1 MEADGGWGVMDD
13 LLSQRTA
20 LQCADPA
27 SQQPAPRYREAPMG
41 LFLAQRTA
49 RKGPADAW
57 DYSSDGQRRRRPVE
71 ANRPGGP
78 RSFQDSLGFA
88 AIHPHSFHSS
98 IHLPL
103 RFPYSAVSG
112 SLPLLFYA
120 FGFDGYRVRFILLLR
135 WPDAHEVPVRY
146 PAKGSFSL
154 CLSFPLIQAP
164 KLQQMA
170 SRWSLAKF
178 NIPPDQG
185 TEKKKR
191 KRKKK

>member
-88 AIHPHSFHSS
+88 GYSLLSQPFIPIHFIHPSIFLFGFLTLQSLVPFLFCFTPSGLTAIEFGSS
-98 IHLPL
+98 CCCVGRMRT
-103 RFPYSAVSG
+103 RFP
-112 SLPLLFYA
+112 
-120 FGFDGYRVRFILLLR
+120 FGTRQKV
-135 WPDAHEVPVRY
+135 
-146 PAKGSFSL
+146 SFSL

-164 KLQQMA
+164 KLV
-170 SRWSLAKF
+170 SGS
-178 NIPPDQG
+178 IS
-185 TEKKKR
+185 
-191 KRKKK
+191 